1 VNQGLI
7 GSPRQE
13 RTDDVSISDI
23 GQLIA
28 LFGETSNV
36 VMEGLVWLL
45 PIVLEVPGVPRV
57 RVGALKVPHKDLLQV
72 RPILDGV
79 GQEVL

>member
-1 VNQGLI
+1 VNQGV

-13 RTDDVSISDI
+13 RADDIDISDI

-28 LFGETSNV
+28 LFGEMSDV

-45 PIVLEVPGVPRV
+45 PTVLEVPGVPRTC
-57 RVGALKVPHKDLLQV
+57 VGALKVLHEDLL
-72 RPILDGV
+72 
-79 GQEVL
+79 